1 MSKLSQGKVHD
12 QIGQENAKEAEVK
25 RIMGRISDPSTSWSI
40 YWQGSILVSTVQT
53 RVGQSHNCARVSLTE
68 TKGV

>member
-25 RIMGRISDPSTSWSI
+25 RIMGKISDPSWSI

-53 RVGQSHNCARVSLTE
+53 RVGQLHNCARVSLTE